1 MADVPNLNLNNGQTI
16 PQLGFGVFQI
26 DPADKKPW
34 RARSKHTI
42 QAHSMVV
49 LSTSVVPEAERAASE
64 SRAIKALTRTAK
76 QH

>member
-1 MADVPNLNLNNGQTI
+1 MVLLVWGNDDLHGTGEV
-16 PQLGFGVFQI
+16 

-49 LSTSVVPEAERAASE
+49 LSTVVVPEAERAASE
-64 SRAIKALTRTAK
+64 SRAMQAMTRTAK
-76 QH
+76 QR